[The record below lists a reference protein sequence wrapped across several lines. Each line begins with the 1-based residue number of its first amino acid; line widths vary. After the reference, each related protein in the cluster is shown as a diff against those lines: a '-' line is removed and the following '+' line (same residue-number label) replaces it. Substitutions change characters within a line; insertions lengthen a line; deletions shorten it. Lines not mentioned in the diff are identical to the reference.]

1 MTYDMLSSNHSDYST
16 GVSSAGSTYDS
27 DVSWNFVTFIYP
39 EMYIRFNYI
48 ILMV

>member
-27 DVSWNFVTFIYP
+27 DVSWNFVTLYP
-39 EMYIRFNYI
+39 EMYIRLNYI